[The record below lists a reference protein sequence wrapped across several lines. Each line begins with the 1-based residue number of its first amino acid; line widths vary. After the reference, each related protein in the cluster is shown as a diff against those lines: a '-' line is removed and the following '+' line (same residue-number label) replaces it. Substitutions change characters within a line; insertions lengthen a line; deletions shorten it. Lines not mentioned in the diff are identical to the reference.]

1 MPNRHVE
8 KVPLISYVCQ
18 GKCLHAA
25 WTLPGMPGFF
35 SDLIVKKTKKFNQL
49 RGFWDGLKTKVDRT
63 EKIGK
68 EMAGLFRI
76 RGEKQINMIS

>member
-1 MPNRHVE
+1 
-8 KVPLISYVCQ
+8 
-18 GKCLHAA
+18 
-25 WTLPGMPGFF
+25 MPGFF

-49 RGFWDGLKTKVDRT
+49 RRFWDGLKTKMDRT

-76 RGEKQINMIS
+76 RGEKEIKRK

>member
-49 RGFWDGLKTKVDRT
+49 RRFWDGLKTKVGQKTPDIAHGQRGKNQ
-63 EKIGK
+63 KISL
-68 EMAGLFRI
+68 M
-76 RGEKQINMIS
+76 